1 MAALGDVYIKTET
14 LETILKTL
22 KKKDEKGIAITV
34 SINDESNQ
42 WGQNVSAYVSQP
54 KEDREAKKEKFYVGN
69 ERVLWENGTNKKAVK
84 PEDGIQEA
92 EASSDD
98 DDSDSHPL

>member
-42 WGQNVSAYVSQP
+42 WGQNVSAYVSQS
-54 KEDREAKKEKFYVGN
+54 KDDREAKKEKFYVGN
-69 ERVLWENGTNKKAVK
+69 GRVFWENGTIKKAVK
-84 PEDGIQEA
+84 PEDAIQEA
-92 EASSDD
+92 EVITD
-98 DDSDSHPL
+98 DDSEDLPF